1 MWLNFFRRRTQ
12 KARPERGDG
21 DMKREDVKRVLFV
34 CTGNI
39 CRSPTAEGIAL
50 RRIAELGLEGW
61 VEVDSAGTTGYHA
74 GELPDQRAR
83 KAAAGRGY
91 DLDALRARQLEV
103 RDFQEFDLVL
113 ALDAGHLAHMR
124 RKSPPVYHT
133 KIRLLMEFARAATR
147 MRAKCRT
154 RTTAGRQASNRCWII
169 ARMPS
174 KASSPGSTR
183 RRRVSVQ
190 ASAEVVSTCC
200 SGPSSTIT
208 TGRGLRPS

>member
-133 KIRLLMEFARAATR
+133 KIRLLMEFARSYPDVSEVPDPYYGGP
-147 MRAKCRT
+147 
-154 RTTAGRQASNRCWII
+154 AGFEQVLDYCEDAVEGILAWLNAPPRQ
-169 ARMPS
+169 P
-174 KASSPGSTR
+174 
-183 RRRVSVQ
+183 
-190 ASAEVVSTCC
+190 
-200 SGPSSTIT
+200 
-208 TGRGLRPS
+208 